1 MDKLMSKVANYGLI
15 ILTPPLKPNFMSKYH
30 KLIGPSN
37 KSLSPFYILHVH
49 TTKERGKHLV
59 GKSSLKHG
67 QENKILEILSSI
79 ILHHMI
85 KNP

>member
-1 MDKLMSKVANYGLI
+1 MLSHP
-15 ILTPPLKPNFMSKYH
+15 ILL
-30 KLIGPSN
+30 
-37 KSLSPFYILHVH
+37 VH
-49 TTKERGKHLV
+49 TTKERGKNPM

-85 KNP
+85 TIPSSDLRLLKVFSQSTLVKMSATCFEDAQKSR